1 VPTVAGKRRF
11 SDGKWL
17 LLSFLLVAI
26 PVQTV
31 VAQSDAATA
40 PSGGNTSPAQLTVD
54 DLRKVFD
61 RLVTASDGGDR
72 KALARFGH
80 LYQSLYQ
87 QAYLEA
93 SSNVPKTATA
103 MIPELDR
110 WLAEKA
116 TGGSA
121 TAQFWMGERTKVLQ
135 NFGAKPADLTEV
147 ATWYRSSAEQGFAPA
162 QDALGQVLGF
172 FPEYAHEPF
181 EAEKWLFQAARQGE
195 GAAGERLLEA
205 IEIDVRRANY
215 RPDADI
221 LNWLQ
226 QQAGSG
232 NTKAKDLLVRLAAEN

>member
-1 VPTVAGKRRF
+1 LDCR
-11 SDGKWL
+11 WL
-17 LLSFLLVAI
+17 LLSFLLLAI
-26 PVQTV
+26 PVQAV
-31 VAQSDAATA
+31 VAQNDAATPSTDSNSA
-40 PSGGNTSPAQLTVD
+40 PGQLSVE

-72 KALARFGH
+72 KALFRFAH

-135 NFGAKPADLTEV
+135 NFGAKPADLAEV
-147 ATWYRSSAEQGFAPA
+147 ATWYRKSAEQGFAPA
-162 QDALGQVLGF
+162 QDSLGQVLGF

-181 EAEKWLFQAARQGE
+181 EAEKWLFLAARQGE
-195 GAAGERLLEA
+195 GAAAERLLEA
-205 IEIDVRRANY
+205 IEIDVQRASY
-215 RPDADI
+215 RPDAD
-221 LNWLQ
+221 LLQWLH
-226 QQAGSG
+226 QQADSG
-232 NTKAKDLLVRLAAEN
+232 NAKAKELLVKVAAEN

>member
-1 VPTVAGKRRF
+1 MKRKR
-11 SDGKWL
+11 SLLDGRWL
-17 LLSFLLVAI
+17 LFSFLLLAI
-26 PVQTV
+26 PVQV
-31 VAQSDAATA
+31 AVAQSDGAA
-40 PSGGNTSPAQLTVD
+40 PSANSGSAPAQLSAD

-61 RLVTASDGGDR
+61 RLLTASDGGDR
-72 KALARFGH
+72 KALTRFAH

-121 TAQFWMGERTKVLQ
+121 TAEFWMGERTKVLQ
-135 NFGAKPADLTEV
+135 TFGAKPADLAEV
-147 ATWYRSSAEQGFAPA
+147 ATWYRKSAEQGFAPA
-162 QDALGQVLGF
+162 QDSLGQVLGF

-195 GAAGERLLEA
+195 GAAAERLLEA
-205 IEIDVRRANY
+205 IEIDVQRASY

-221 LNWLQ
+221 LQWLQ

-232 NTKAKDLLVRLAAEN
+232 NAKAKELLVKVTAEN

>member
-1 VPTVAGKRRF
+1 VPIASHKKHRF
-11 SDGKWL
+11 GGGWVLLPFL
-17 LLSFLLVAI
+17 LLALPI
-26 PVQTV
+26 QTA
-31 VAQSDAATA
+31 VAQSDAAPA
-40 PSGGNTSPAQLTVD
+40 GDKRAPAQLSVE
-54 DLRKVFD
+54 DLRKVFE
-61 RLVTASDGGDR
+61 RLVKASDGGDR
-72 KALARFGH
+72 KALARFGR

-135 NFGAKPADLTEV
+135 TFGAKPADLAEV
-147 ATWYRSSAEQGFAPA
+147 ATWYRKSAEQGFAPA
-162 QDALGQVLGF
+162 QDSLGQILGF
-172 FPEYAHEPF
+172 FPQYAREPF

-205 IEIDVRRANY
+205 ITIDAQRADY
-215 RPDADI
+215 KPDAGI
-221 LNWLQ
+221 LAWLKQ
-226 QQAGSG
+226 RATGG
-232 NTKAKDLLVRLAAEN
+232 DARAKELLDKVATQN

>member
-1 VPTVAGKRRF
+1 LAV
-11 SDGKWL
+11 
-17 LLSFLLVAI
+17 
-26 PVQTV
+26 PVQTG
-31 VAQSDAATA
+31 VAQNDATTTLSGGGTA
-40 PSGGNTSPAQLTVD
+40 PTQLTVD

-61 RLVTASDGGDR
+61 DLVTTSDGGDR
-72 KALARFGH
+72 KALTRFGR

-116 TGGSA
+116 AAGSA

-135 NFGAKPADLTEV
+135 RFGAKPANLAEV

-162 QDALGQVLGF
+162 QDALGQIIGF
-172 FPEYAHEPF
+172 FPEFAHEPF

-205 IEIDVRRANY
+205 IEIDVQRANY
-215 RPDADI
+215 RPDAEI
-221 LNWLQ
+221 LEWVKQ
-226 QQAGSG
+226 RAAAGDERAQKVVAG
-232 NTKAKDLLVRLAAEN
+232 LEPQ